1 MKRCFSR
8 ILWVTVL
15 VLVLLVS
22 SAYPAIEIT
31 IGDILQNKDR
41 YDGKEVS
48 VSGTISKLK
57 FKTSKAGSEY
67 TTFSLIG
74 DSGGSINVFIWGQS
88 KLKAGQKVKV
98 TGTYR
103 KVKKVYRYTFY
114 NEIEA
119 VEVK

>member
-1 MKRCFSR
+1 MRQCFLK

-22 SAYPAIEIT
+22 SVYPAIEAT

-41 YDGKEVS
+41 YDGEEVS
-48 VSGTISKLK
+48 VSGTVSKLK
-57 FKTSKAGSEY
+57 FKTSKSGNDY

-88 KLKAGQKVKV
+88 KLKAGQKAKV
-98 TGTYR
+98 TGIYR
-103 KVKKVYRYTFY
+103 KVKKVGRYTFY

-119 VEVK
+119 VEIK